1 MNSEFT
7 LATSPFLRTNYHDIY
22 VGTLLDLRHRP
33 DVEIK
38 RIRDLNQ
45 MLKEKEAV
53 EFEQTQQRQAPSK
66 GSVGG
71 SVGRNDDDDDD
82 DDDLVY
88 AINAKV
94 ENTTSEGEVY
104 NSYIGKMK
112 VPPLNDENCANDD
125 DDEEF
130 NELSRVLQESIA
142 SARSSRQA
150 SSRQNSFPI
159 PARVFPHIETG
170 IPGEFLVYI
179 TCII

>member
-1 MNSEFT
+1 M
-7 LATSPFLRTNYHDIY
+7 
-22 VGTLLDLRHRP
+22 
-33 DVEIK
+33 
-38 RIRDLNQ
+38 
-45 MLKEKEAV
+45 EKEAV

-71 SVGRNDDDDDD
+71 SVGRNDDDDD

-170 IPGEFLVYI
+170 IPGEFFVYI